1 MFDRK
6 LWRSFDFLLLLFA
19 ILLTGYGV
27 LLLYS
32 TSLTSLTGS
41 QSLIDLPFVR
51 QSIYLGVGLLVLV
64 VGAAINYRTYAAVAV
79 HLYIAIIILL
89 IGVIV
94 VGDLTHG
101 ARRWYDL
108 RYFQLQPSEPAKVVL
123 IIALA
128 AFLSNKK
135 TRVTKWYTFV
145 ISGFF
150 LVPLIGLT
158 YLQPDVGTILV
169 FVSVWLGIVV
179 VAGVRLLYLGLLG
192 TVVAALLPLVYLFG
206 LRGYMR
212 ERLTTFL
219 DPTADRF
226 GEGYNVLQSTISVG
240 SGGLFGKGFGNGTQ
254 TQLHFLR
261 VQHTDFIFSVLGEEL
276 GFVGAVVLFCLYIF
290 LLFRLIRAASRS
302 TDAFGR
308 LLATGVCVMILAQ
321 AFINVGV
328 NTRLLPVTGI
338 PLPFISYGGS
348 SLMTLF
354 ICLGIVESV
363 AMHNRKLVFS

>member
-6 LWRSFDFLLLLFA
+6 LWRSFDFLLLLIA
-19 ILLTGYGV
+19 ILLTGYGL

-32 TSLTSLTGS
+32 TSLTSLGVSGS
-41 QSLIDLPFVR
+41 MIDLPFLR
-51 QSIYLGVGLLVLV
+51 QSIYLAIGLVLLVV
-64 VGAAINYRTYAAVAV
+64 AAAINYRMYASVY
-79 HLYIAIIILL
+79 LYLYVTVIVLL

-108 RYFQLQPSEPAKVVL
+108 HYFQLQPSEPAKVVL
-123 IIALA
+123 IISLA
-128 AFLSNKK
+128 AFLSGKK
-135 TRVTKWYTFV
+135 THVTKWHTFV
-145 ISGFF
+145 ISGLF
-150 LVPLIGLT
+150 LAPLMGLT
-158 YLQPDVGTILV
+158 YLQPDVGTIVV
-169 FVSVWLGIVV
+169 FTSIWLGMVII
-179 VAGVRLLYLGLLG
+179 AGVRLLYLGMLG
-192 TVVAALLPLVYLFG
+192 AVVAALLPVIYLFG

-212 ERLTTFL
+212 ERLITFL
-219 DPTADRF
+219 DPTVDRF

-261 VQHTDFIFSVLGEEL
+261 VQHTDFIFSVLGEEF
-276 GFVGAVVLFCLYIF
+276 GFVGAAVLFCLYIF
-290 LLFRLIRAASRS
+290 LLFRFIRTASRS
-302 TDAFGR
+302 SDTFGR
-308 LLATGVCVMILAQ
+308 LLATGMCVMILAQ

-328 NTRLLPVTGI
+328 NIRLLPVTGI

-348 SLMTLF
+348 SLLTLF

-363 AMHNRKLVFS
+363 AMHHRRLAFS